1 MPSFLDFRRT
11 VAALIAVA
19 MSAALIAFAFITS
32 DSFKTHFEASAR
44 QDLDGASL
52 VVTSGR
58 EHLPA
63 QVLDQVRAL
72 DGVAA
77 VRGTT
82 WDVLDLDLP
91 PQLMSTASSKAIL
104 RSVPVLTDF
113 TTLASGKLPTGAGE
127 AAVNTN
133 LAEAHGLG
141 VGDSLRLK
149 NHEGTTVSVQV
160 VGIVSG
166 NKGEDALYA
175 TREQLAAMGTD
186 TNYQNLYVTAKP
198 GADVRALR
206 GQVGDVIR
214 ATGSTATVSTAE
226 DTIAQ
231 NAVKDTA
238 GGSTTSTLINLL
250 APVCAVVAIIVIT
263 TTFTT
268 LVARQTRVIGLLRCV
283 GASRRQTF
291 RAVLRTAALTGVA
304 GSVAGAALGT
314 GIAAAI
320 IHSGIVEGL
329 RGRDLTITPVALG
342 LSVLLGTLVTLV
354 AVLRPARRA
363 TRVSA
368 LVALTGQVADSS
380 DPRRRRRRMIRVGFL
395 ASLVLVAGIAVTF
408 LGVSGKSIV
417 IAAAG
422 GVLVLIGLLGALPL
436 LVIATAALVERL
448 PGAGKRPILQLAAR
462 NLARNSTRSASSAAS
477 VLVSVVAGSVLFVG
491 ILSFNSAWGAYMN
504 NHAPIDVTVEGVT
517 AETDT
522 AALTSNIQ
530 NVDGVESAIA
540 IPNLRVTQESA
551 GSESSEFHVLA
562 VDTKA
567 IAPVV
572 RSTAGLEDLN
582 DDTLVVGGIYDIP
595 DGTKVTLTGPGGSV
609 QVTARV
615 REGWGAVITPA
626 TAERLAGGT
635 ASDSVMW
642 VRTHGDGSSEAPE
655 KAIRQ
660 LVRGQGMMVTG
671 RAAAVNLF
679 TKQLN
684 QVAVVVSAV
693 LGLSLIIALSGL
705 ANTTDVAV
713 LERTREIGMLRATGT
728 CRSEIRRLITV
739 EGLLTALLAGV
750 LGCLAGAGLG
760 HAGLLAVLGQDASIA
775 PTIPILPLV
784 GMLVLAA
791 AVGIL
796 ASLRPAGRASRI
808 PPVQALA
815 QDWSSPRSRLSQHV
829 SIHSPK
835 PVEPARERQRTAE
848 SKPPHTRY
856 PKPNHKIPDKV
867 TMVSTRTTRFARS
880 LAQPASKRTKPVE
893 PAHECQRT
901 AESKPPHT
909 R

>member
-1 MPSFLDFRRT
+1 
-11 VAALIAVA
+11 
-19 MSAALIAFAFITS
+19 
-32 DSFKTHFEASAR
+32 
-44 QDLDGASL
+44 
-52 VVTSGR
+52 
-58 EHLPA
+58 
-63 QVLDQVRAL
+63 
-72 DGVAA
+72 
-77 VRGTT
+77 
-82 WDVLDLDLP
+82 
-91 PQLMSTASSKAIL
+91 
-104 RSVPVLTDF
+104 
-113 TTLASGKLPTGAGE
+113 
-127 AAVNTN
+127 
-133 LAEAHGLG
+133 
-141 VGDSLRLK
+141 
-149 NHEGTTVSVQV
+149 
-160 VGIVSG
+160 
-166 NKGEDALYA
+166 
-175 TREQLAAMGTD
+175 
-186 TNYQNLYVTAKP
+186 
-198 GADVRALR
+198 
-206 GQVGDVIR
+206 
-214 ATGSTATVSTAE
+214 
-226 DTIAQ
+226 
-231 NAVKDTA
+231 
-238 GGSTTSTLINLL
+238 
-250 APVCAVVAIIVIT
+250 
-263 TTFTT
+263 
-268 LVARQTRVIGLLRCV
+268 
-283 GASRRQTF
+283 
-291 RAVLRTAALTGVA
+291 
-304 GSVAGAALGT
+304 
-314 GIAAAI
+314 
-320 IHSGIVEGL
+320 
-329 RGRDLTITPVALG
+329 
-342 LSVLLGTLVTLV
+342 
-354 AVLRPARRA
+354 
-363 TRVSA
+363 
-368 LVALTGQVADSS
+368 
-380 DPRRRRRRMIRVGFL
+380 MIRVGFL

-775 PTIPILPLV
+775 PTIPVLPLV

-815 QDWSSPRSRLSQHV
+815 QD
-829 SIHSPK
+829 
-835 PVEPARERQRTAE
+835 
-848 SKPPHTRY
+848 
-856 PKPNHKIPDKV
+856 
-867 TMVSTRTTRFARS
+867 
-880 LAQPASKRTKPVE
+880 
-893 PAHECQRT
+893 
-901 AESKPPHT
+901 
-909 R
+909 

>member
-149 NHEGTTVSVQV
+149 NHDGTTVSVQV

-206 GQVGDVIR
+206 GQVEDVIR

-329 RGRDLTITPVALG
+329 QGRDLTITPVALG

-595 DGTKVTLTGPGGSV
+595 DGTRVTLTGPGGSV
-609 QVTARV
+609 QATARV

-728 CRSEIRRLITV
+728 RRSEIRRLITV
-739 EGLLTALLAGV
+739 EGLLTALLAGI

-775 PTIPILPLV
+775 PTIPVLPLV

-815 QDWSSPRSRLSQHV
+815 QD
-829 SIHSPK
+829 
-835 PVEPARERQRTAE
+835 
-848 SKPPHTRY
+848 
-856 PKPNHKIPDKV
+856 
-867 TMVSTRTTRFARS
+867 
-880 LAQPASKRTKPVE
+880 
-893 PAHECQRT
+893 
-901 AESKPPHT
+901 
-909 R
+909 